1 MTEIPTATPE
11 PSEAWRAE
19 MVDVDLW
26 FNAPDNYDYGASRT
40 WSVILSYG
48 YEKSGDT
55 ACQIIA
61 HAVEAAVKSRDE
73 TIAQLQEQINIL
85 NASRY
90 EAIEAAVAKEQAR
103 CLRIA
108 SIHNTEHGGAASIV
122 FAIERGREAP

>member
-1 MTEIPTATPE
+1 M
-11 PSEAWRAE
+11 SEAAWRAE

-26 FNAPDNYDYGASRT
+26 FTPNNYDYGAARV

-73 TIAQLQEQINIL
+73 TIAALQEHGCSTTGL
-85 NASRY
+85 RY
-90 EAIEAAVAKEQAR
+90 GLATSPTR
-103 CLRIA
+103 
-108 SIHNTEHGGAASIV
+108 ST
-122 FAIERGREAP
+122 